1 MEGGPHALKSTQKIT
16 GRPTHFQLVLLLH
29 IFDPLVGLALGVDQ
43 QRPAAGLRYDDAVVN
58 GEGVI
63 GLFPEISRE
72 MAEPFVY
79 ESCTPIETLDGKMWG
94 EFDFIV
100 QSGP

>member
-1 MEGGPHALKSTQKIT
+1 
-16 GRPTHFQLVLLLH
+16 LV
-29 IFDPLVGLALGVDQ
+29 DS
-43 QRPAAGLRYDDAVVN
+43 VN

-72 MAEPFVY
+72 MTEPFVY
-79 ESCTPIETLDGKMWG
+79 ESCTPIETRDGKMWG

-100 QSGP
+100 QSGPEEGTIIKAAIEPYNLVLQPGTELKEAPFFQDWMN

>member
-1 MEGGPHALKSTQKIT
+1 MLDS
-16 GRPTHFQLVLLLH
+16 
-29 IFDPLVGLALGVDQ
+29 
-43 QRPAAGLRYDDAVVN
+43 VN

-72 MAEPFVY
+72 MTEPFVY
-79 ESCTPIETLDGKMWG
+79 ESCTPIETCDGKMWG
-94 EFDFIV
+94 EIDFIV